1 MHSTSSAPKLKLV
14 QLLSAGYD
22 RVDIEAARRAG
33 VPVCNNGGANAI
45 AVAEHAILLMLA
57 VCRRLTWLHEM
68 VKSGSW
74 RGNDVASVRL
84 YELHGRTLGI
94 IGLGNI
100 GKKVARLAQG
110 FGMAVQY
117 FDVARL
123 SEDAADTL
131 GVKFRLFN
139 EVLRTS
145 DIVSLHVPLIPST
158 KHMMGAAQFRLMK
171 PTAYLINTCR
181 GPVVDEPALHEAL
194 TNGTIA
200 GAGLDV
206 FDQEPPPANN
216 PLFTLDNVILT
227 PHYAGPTWDNQ
238 SARFRNG
245 FDNVQRV
252 ARGEKPLVGYSG
264 AAGVDGEVH
273 PLTRHPRGKRGMT
286 TKRLTCPATPGSRGR
301 ILQERPRRLDAEHDL
316 PHRLEVRGARLDLL
330 RQRVDVA
337 EPPLERGAEEDR
349 VHAGRLVGIVRHRL
363 GRLDRKRAG
372 QPHARSRRHVDH
384 PRIRRPTRCPTESR
398 PDRHV
403 PHPAAPPSVRRS
415 TAPPHCRQAGQS
427 CVASCAPPDP

>member
-1 MHSTSSAPKLKLV
+1 M
-14 QLLSAGYD
+14 
-22 RVDIEAARRAG
+22 
-33 VPVCNNGGANAI
+33 
-45 AVAEHAILLMLA
+45 
-57 VCRRLTWLHEM
+57 
-68 VKSGSW
+68 
-74 RGNDVASVRL
+74 RL

-117 FDVARL
+117 FDIARL

-158 KHMMGAAQFRLMK
+158 RHMMGAAQFRLMK

-216 PLFTLDNVILT
+216 PLFTLGQRDPDAALRG
-227 PHYAGPTWDNQ
+227 ADLGQ
-238 SARFRNG
+238 SVRAFP
-245 FDNVQRV
+245 QRV
-252 ARGEKPLVGYSG
+252 RQCGARGARREAAVGDPG
-264 AAGVDGEVH
+264 AAGVI
-273 PLTRHPRGKRGMT
+273 
-286 TKRLTCPATPGSRGR
+286 ATGTSPS
-301 ILQERPRRLDAEHDL
+301 
-316 PHRLEVRGARLDLL
+316 ARC
-330 RQRVDVA
+330 
-337 EPPLERGAEEDR
+337 
-349 VHAGRLVGIVRHRL
+349 
-363 GRLDRKRAG
+363 RA
-372 QPHARSRRHVDH
+372 
-384 PRIRRPTRCPTESR
+384 
-398 PDRHV
+398 
-403 PHPAAPPSVRRS
+403 
-415 TAPPHCRQAGQS
+415 
-427 CVASCAPPDP
+427 